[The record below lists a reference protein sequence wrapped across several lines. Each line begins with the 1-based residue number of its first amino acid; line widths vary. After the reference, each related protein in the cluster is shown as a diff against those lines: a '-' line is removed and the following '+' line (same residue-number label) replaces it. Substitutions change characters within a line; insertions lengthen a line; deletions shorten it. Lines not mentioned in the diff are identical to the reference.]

1 MMNKKIQSTNY
12 SNCKFSL
19 AYENYLNVY
28 ILYIS
33 SDEKKTLILFSFDY
47 ISTNNNDISRV

>member
-19 AYENYLNVY
+19 AYEKYLSVY

-33 SDEKKTLILFSFDY
+33 SKGKSQTLRL
-47 ISTNNNDISRV
+47 